1 MLNIYPIHAFS
12 DNYIW
17 AITKDDSKS
26 VYVVDPGQSEPV
38 LNYISDN
45 NLVLK
50 GILITHHHW
59 DHTDGVKKL
68 KQLYP
73 DIIIYGPQNSVFTD
87 SDITLKQDDL
97 INILGE
103 SFNILSTP
111 GHTLDHI
118 CYYNEDTLF
127 CGDTLFSAG
136 CGRLF
141 EGTAKQMFDSL
152 TKIAHLNKNTK
163 VYCTHEYTL
172 ANVAF
177 AQEVDPQNLVL
188 KDYKNLIEIKREN
201 KIVTLPST
209 IEQELKINP
218 YLKSLDD
225 KNCFSI
231 PDEYKISANKLESNL
246 ANIRSYK
253 DNF

>member
-1 MLNIYPIHAFS
+1 MLNIFPIHAFS

-17 AITKDDSKS
+17 AITKNDSKS
-26 VYVVDPGQSEPV
+26 LYVVDPGQSEPV
-38 LNYISDN
+38 LNYIKEHH
-45 NLVLK
+45 LQLK

-73 DIIIYGPQNSVFTD
+73 NITIYGPQNSVFTD
-87 SDITLKQDDL
+87 SDIKLKQDDT
-97 INILGE
+97 INILDVTLKV
-103 SFNILSTP
+103 LSTP

-118 CYYNEDTLF
+118 CYFNSDVLF

-141 EGTAKQMFDSL
+141 EGTSKQMFDSL
-152 TKIAHLNKNTK
+152 SKISQLNESCK

-172 ANVAF
+172 ANIAF
-177 AQEVDPQNLVL
+177 AQIVDPLNTELEE
-188 KDYKNLIEIKREN
+188 YKQLIISKRN
-201 KIVTLPST
+201 KKIVSLPST
-209 IEQELKINP
+209 ITQELKINP
-218 YLKSLDD
+218 YLRSLTSH
-225 KNCFSI
+225 NHFEI
-231 PDEYKISANKLESNL
+231 PEKYRKCINKAESNL
-246 ANIRSYK
+246 TNLRAYK

>member
-1 MLNIYPIHAFS
+1 MLNIFPIHAFS

-17 AITKDDSKS
+17 AITKNDSKS
-26 VYVVDPGQSEPV
+26 LYVVDPGQSEPV
-38 LNYISDN
+38 LNYIKEN
-45 NLVLK
+45 NLQLK

-73 DIIIYGPQNSVFTD
+73 NITIYGPQNSVFTG
-87 SDITLKQDDL
+87 SDIQLKQDDT
-97 INILGE
+97 INILDVTLKV
-103 SFNILSTP
+103 LSTP

-118 CYYNEDTLF
+118 CYFNSDVLF

-141 EGTAKQMFDSL
+141 EGTSKQMFDSL
-152 TKIAHLNKNTK
+152 SKISQLNESCK

-172 ANVAF
+172 ANIDF
-177 AQEVDPQNLVL
+177 AQIVDPLNTDLEE
-188 KDYKNLIEIKREN
+188 YKKLITSKRNKEIAS
-201 KIVTLPST
+201 LPSSVA
-209 IEQELKINP
+209 QELKINP
-218 YLKSLDD
+218 YLRSLSS
-225 KNCFSI
+225 NNHFEI
-231 PDEYKISANKLESNL
+231 PEKYRKCINKAESNL
-246 ANIRSYK
+246 TNLRAYK

>member
-1 MLNIYPIHAFS
+1 MLNIFPIHAFS

-17 AITKDDSKS
+17 AITNNDSQS
-26 VYVVDPGQSEPV
+26 LYVVDPGQSEPV
-38 LNYISDN
+38 LNYIKEH
-45 NLVLK
+45 NLQLE

-73 DIIIYGPQNSVFTD
+73 NITIYGPHNSIFTG
-87 SDITLKQDDL
+87 SDITLKQDDS

-103 SFNILSTP
+103 SFHILSTP

-118 CYYNEDTLF
+118 CYYNDDTLF

-141 EGTAKQMFDSL
+141 EGTSKQMFDSL
-152 TKIAHLNKNTK
+152 SKISQLNESCK

-172 ANVAF
+172 ANIAF
-177 AQEVDPQNLVL
+177 AQIVDPLNTELEE
-188 KDYKNLIEIKREN
+188 YKQLIISKRN
-201 KIVTLPST
+201 KKIVSLPST
-209 IEQELKINP
+209 ITQELKINP
-218 YLKSLDD
+218 YLRSLSLNNHFEIPEHYIKSL
-225 KNCFSI
+225 
-231 PDEYKISANKLESNL
+231 NKPESNL
-246 ANIRSYK
+246 ANLRTYK

>member
-1 MLNIYPIHAFS
+1 MLNIFPIHAFS

-17 AITKDDSKS
+17 AITNNDSQS
-26 VYVVDPGQSEPV
+26 LYVVDPGQSEPV
-38 LNYISDN
+38 LNYIKEH
-45 NLVLK
+45 NLQLE

-73 DIIIYGPQNSVFTD
+73 NITIYGPQNSVFTD
-87 SDITLKQDDL
+87 SDILLKQDDT
-97 INILGE
+97 IHILGE

-118 CYYNEDTLF
+118 CYFNSDVLF

-141 EGTAKQMFDSL
+141 EGTSKQMFDSL
-152 TKIAHLNKNTK
+152 SKISQLNESCK

-172 ANVAF
+172 ANIAF
-177 AQEVDPQNLVL
+177 AQIVDPLNTELEE
-188 KDYKNLIEIKREN
+188 YKQLITSKRN
-201 KIVTLPST
+201 KKIVSLPST
-209 IEQELKINP
+209 ITQELKINP
-218 YLKSLDD
+218 YLRSLTSNNHFEIPEQYIKSL
-225 KNCFSI
+225 
-231 PDEYKISANKLESNL
+231 NKPESNL
-246 ANIRSYK
+246 ANLRAYK